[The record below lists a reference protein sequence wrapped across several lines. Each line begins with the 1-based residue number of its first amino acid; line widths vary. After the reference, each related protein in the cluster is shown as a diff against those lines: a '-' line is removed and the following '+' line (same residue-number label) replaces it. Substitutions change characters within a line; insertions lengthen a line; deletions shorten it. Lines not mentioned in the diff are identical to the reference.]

1 MLILLLSFFLLFQ
14 LSHSQ
19 LVIPLNS
26 LKGDNFKNLISSTS
40 PYSLYVS
47 ANEDS
52 TEILKQI
59 FVQGKNLDEIRDS
72 KNSKSTGFLLSPL
85 KIQSSSAYIS
95 SSLPDYQL
103 ASLKGFVYVTTT
115 KQANDDSF
123 LVYDVAQS
131 QAIRTN
137 HTGNY
142 TIVFLNTNPTY
153 SSTISN
159 WTQGSS
165 STAKMYR
172 GYPTDLQEG
181 NFLFANPVE
190 PVSKEL
196 KLFPAVEKF
205 SVRFPLFYFKIT
217 NYLLFQIES
226 GSFALDG
233 YSTTG
238 YDSTGFYM
246 KPRNEKPKN
255 FTITCMK
262 DDRYNGSTGILM
274 SGSNL
279 RTDATLRIQF
289 NAPDDSSFSIIEI
302 ADIRIPGF
310 AVNMIY
316 SSLTISSNN
325 TDDGEVYVQYYIL
338 QDQFVG
344 TTRPVQQTTM
354 IPVTTTK
361 GSNRGYAVWV
371 LIMFLCMIF

>member
-1 MLILLLSFFLLFQ
+1 MLILLIFFLLFQ
-14 LSHSQ
+14 LSDSQ
-19 LVIPLNS
+19 LVIHLNS
-26 LKGDNFKNLISSTS
+26 LKGENFQNLISSTL

-59 FVQGKNLDEIRDS
+59 FVQGKNLDEIRDL

-85 KIQSSSAYIS
+85 KIQSSSAHIS

-103 ASLKGFVYVTTT
+103 ASLKGFIYVTTT
-115 KQANDDSF
+115 KQALDDSF
-123 LVYDVAQS
+123 LVYDVAQR
-131 QAIRTN
+131 QTIRTN

-142 TIVFLNTNPTY
+142 TLVFLNTNPTY

-165 STAKMYR
+165 STAKMYK
-172 GYPTDLQEG
+172 GYPTDLLEDS
-181 NFLFANPVE
+181 FLFSNPVE
-190 PVSKEL
+190 PVGKDL
-196 KLFPAVEKF
+196 KLFSVVEKF
-205 SVRFPLFYFKIT
+205 SVRFPIFYFKIT
-217 NYLLFQIES
+217 NSLLFQIES
-226 GSFALDG
+226 GSFDLDG
-233 YSTTG
+233 YSTAG

-262 DDRYNGSTGILM
+262 DNRYNGSTGILM

-279 RTDATLRIQF
+279 PTDATLRIKF
-289 NAPDDSSFSIIEI
+289 NADDSSFSIIEI

-316 SSLTISSNN
+316 SSLTVSSNN

-344 TTRPVQQTTM
+344 TTSTVQQTTM